1 METEKL
7 EITFDA
13 CRPVAR
19 STRKETIKAQLV
31 AAGRAKWAERDA
43 KLSGTRAKK
52 AAKLAEVERLKS
64 LTQVVKW
71 SALKALSNADLSD
84 QLKVHKIIH
93 GKKGFCVTGN
103 RTTLVIRLQNLIG
116 NDGNDLA
123 VGDAG
128 TDPEGVV
135 RKKWAVQAAAGG
147 TQKKK
152 GKAAAK
158 VSNDEG
164 DEWDEDEDEFEAII
178 LEFKVSRGVKEDGQR
193 KGTKMYFLSW
203 PVYSASTASWE
214 PHWNVGT
221 TLVEEWEASLEAEAE
236 LDAEEARALEEE
248 EEGGVNAHVQVV
260 KVHYL

>member
-103 RTTLVIRLQNLIG
+103 RTTLVKS
-116 NDGNDLA
+116 
-123 VGDAG
+123 
-128 TDPEGVV
+128 PEQGEVV
-135 RKKWAVQAAAGG
+135 FGG
-147 TQKKK
+147 
-152 GKAAAK
+152 
-158 VSNDEG
+158 E
-164 DEWDEDEDEFEAII
+164 EF
-178 LEFKVSRGVKEDGQR
+178 LMLG
-193 KGTKMYFLSW
+193 
-203 PVYSASTASWE
+203 SADRQT
-214 PHWNVGT
+214 
-221 TLVEEWEASLEAEAE
+221 
-236 LDAEEARALEEE
+236 
-248 EEGGVNAHVQVV
+248 VN
-260 KVHYL
+260 